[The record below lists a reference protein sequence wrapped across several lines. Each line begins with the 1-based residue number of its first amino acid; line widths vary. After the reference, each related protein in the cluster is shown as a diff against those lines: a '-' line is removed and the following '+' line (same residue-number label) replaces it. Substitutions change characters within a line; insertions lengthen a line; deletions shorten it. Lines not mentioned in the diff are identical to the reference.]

1 MNDTPRA
8 DATPESP
15 SPAPA
20 QGAVRKKS
28 GKGVLWGLLAVVIAF
43 SAGFLWQFYEASE
56 VRADLGEAER
66 SLVEERL
73 RVRLGQAAL
82 AAQSGEYESARL
94 QMSEFFSQAQDN
106 AGVLTAEVRGVTND
120 FLAMRDEIITGLSRS
135 NPEYA
140 AVLYGMLETL
150 GNAID
155 GPPDMGIGEPVEPS
169 GASPGPGS

>member
-8 DATPESP
+8 DTTPDTHP
-15 SPAPA
+15 PAP
-20 QGAVRKKS
+20 GAVRKKS
-28 GKGVLWGLLAVVIAF
+28 GKGVLWGLLAVIIAF
-43 SAGFLWQFYEASE
+43 SAGFLWQFFEAST

-94 QMSEFFSQAQDN
+94 QMSEFFSQAQEN
-106 AGVLTAEVRGVTND
+106 AGALTTEVRGVTSD

-140 AVLYGMLETL
+140 DVLYGMLETL
-150 GNAID
+150 GSAIE
-155 GPPDMGIGEPVEPS
+155 GPQATDIGEPVEP
-169 GASPGPGS
+169 GGTTPEP